1 MGDIYTKEILRLA
14 TSIPHE
20 ERLANPDV
28 TVTKTSR
35 ICGSRLTV
43 DACLE
48 DGKITA
54 FGQDVKACAIGQ
66 ASAAIVGKYVI
77 GLTETEL
84 LPVSA
89 AFEALVKE
97 GKEVTWPDEKWR
109 DLEIFKDLHG
119 NSSRYGSVMLPFECL
134 KEVFKG

>member
-1 MGDIYTKEILRLA
+1 MGDIYTKKILRLA

-20 ERLANPDV
+20 ERLTNPDI

-48 DGKITA
+48 DGKIIA

-66 ASAAIVGKYVI
+66 ASAAVIGKNVI
-77 GLTETEL
+77 GLTEAEL
-84 LPVSA
+84 LPVA
-89 AFEALVKE
+89 DAFEAMIKE
-97 GKEVTWPDEKWR
+97 GKDVTWPDEKWAE
-109 DLEIFKDLHG
+109 LEIFKDLHG
-119 NSSRYGSVMLPFECL
+119 NSSRYGSVMLPFDCL
-134 KEVFKG
+134 KEIFKG